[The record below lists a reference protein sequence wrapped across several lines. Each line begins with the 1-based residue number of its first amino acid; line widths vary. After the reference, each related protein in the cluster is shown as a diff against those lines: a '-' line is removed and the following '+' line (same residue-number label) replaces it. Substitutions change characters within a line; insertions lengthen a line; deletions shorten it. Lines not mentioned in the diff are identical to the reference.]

1 MVASCCSELFVCF
14 TCSVLSNQR
23 LQLFHWLP
31 PPCSIWIA
39 AQLWYIS
46 SATLGIAP
54 SKHRVKM
61 LLWIADT
68 DSLFLSSRQK
78 QSKDSN
84 LLIYSVSLHLIT
96 VVDFR
101 LDVLPQKS
109 PNSHISCSKLY
120 RIVFLMFFLVFTLH
134 VAVKH
139 RAGSP
144 LISLV

>member
-1 MVASCCSELFVCF
+1 MVAGCCSELFVCF

-68 DSLFLSSRQK
+68 DSLFLSSRKKTEQRFK
-78 QSKDSN
+78 FT
-84 LLIYSVSLHLIT
+84 LSVSLRLIT

-101 LDVLPQKS
+101 LDVLPQKTS
-109 PNSHISCSKLY
+109 NSHITCSKLY
-120 RIVFLMFFLVFTLH
+120 RIVFVMCFLVFTLH